1 MRCASPLVAPAPKR
15 RPPQAAHSLSRL
27 DAAVFSAEAHR
38 PAPDEEEASADNQS
52 GHASLLHP
60 WQGSCDARTIEF
72 RATRQRLCR
81 GIVSDP
87 SEVVG

>member
-1 MRCASPLVAPAPKR
+1 MTAAKGGHARSAARAVASVVADLVPA
-15 RPPQAAHSLSRL
+15 L
-27 DAAVFSAEAHR
+27 
-38 PAPDEEEASADNQS
+38 DEEEASADDQS

-87 SEVVG
+87 SRLSHKSHGRIVGPFRGE